1 MKSLMSRLIALSF
14 ALFVCSSAAQA
25 ADLSDRWRISIL
37 ASEMSNTHEPWSD
50 LHAGVGIAVAYELA
64 KHTDLELTAS
74 NQTYRA
80 PYLTFIP
87 NFQPEGGLL
96 PVTIFRRYRVLPVDL
111 TLTRHFLTTSRV
123 SPYVRGGVRYVDAP
137 SDPGFAVRY
146 EPVPGSPYL
155 LRPTLAGGG
164 FADRTSFE
172 AGGGLQ
178 LNLTSRTA
186 LRFEA
191 MRLLRSQGVDYDPLT
206 RFAAG
211 VSWKF

>member
-1 MKSLMSRLIALSF
+1 MKSLLPRLIALSF

-64 KHTDLELTAS
+64 KHTDVELTAS

-80 PYLTFIP
+80 PYLTFVP
-87 NFQPEGGLL
+87 GFQPDGSLL
-96 PVTIFRRYRVLPVDL
+96 PVTIFRRYHVLPIDL

-137 SDPGFAVRY
+137 DGAGYSVSF
-146 EPVPGSPYL
+146 VPLS
-155 LRPTLAGGG
+155 GGLYRVETG
-164 FADRTSFE
+164 QGLGNRTSLE
-172 AGGGLQ
+172 AGGGVQ

-186 LRFEA
+186 IRLEA
-191 MRLLRSQGVDYDPLT
+191 MRLLRSERVQFDPLT